1 MLILSMKK
9 KNNHNKGTVVPEC
22 SLFNSS
28 PSASNGVPRCI
39 CSGPGTQRELNK
51 AAHKGDISVADRM
64 SVNVSAVTRLD

>member
-39 CSGPGTQRELNK
+39 CSGPGTQSELSK